1 MFLYYNHCV
10 AATNNVHTMGRTK
23 GKENSCWKLTYF
35 INMLF
40 V

>member
-1 MFLYYNHCV
+1 MLFYYTYCV
-10 AATNNVHTMGRTK
+10 AATNNVHTMGR
-23 GKENSCWKLTYF
+23 GKKTDAGSLPIF